1 MQMCICFL
9 ALSVLNVHVG
19 VNLQNDECE
28 RKSTPS
34 TWISVTHVQVV
45 ATADAGGVQRVNT
58 EGGELATKL
67 LDVAVFTVQRHLK
80 LQTDLV
86 LFRYQ
91 LSTRQEQVFNCS
103 SDFSIVFCT
112 QLNVLT
118 TSLKPVANIQVT
130 EVAQSTAT
138 KLL

>member
-19 VNLQNDECE
+19 ANLQNEECE
-28 RKSTPS
+28 RKSPPS
-34 TWISVTHVQVV
+34 TWVSVTHVQVV
-45 ATADAGGVQRVNT
+45 AAADAGGVQRVNA
-58 EGGELATKL
+58 EGGELAAKL

-91 LSTRQEQVFNCS
+91 LSTTQEQVFNCS
-103 SDFSIVFCT
+103 SDFSIVCT
-112 QLNVLT
+112 QPNVLI
-118 TSLKPVANIQVT
+118 TSLKPVANISVT
-130 EVAQSTAT
+130 DVAQSAAT